1 MYPDQDEVR
10 RLIDLM
16 PASGRMHTKIVPKPQ
31 QSRLIETPFP
41 MPWQQGA
48 RPVYINFDLWS
59 DLSRGERDLALLRA
73 VCWLTGIK
81 WFKPD
86 LYQGVVVAG
95 LIGAGV
101 EAGQGDA
108 IGLLVSGG
116 LAILAG
122 SQIWRK
128 TRSVQTELDADEAAV
143 KVAQRR
149 GYNLEDAAQAL
160 LSSIE
165 KIAEI
170 EARNSLSF
178 SELVRVQNLRK
189 LAGRS
194 AVGVPDGVK
203 KEF

>member
-16 PASGRMHTKIVPKPQ
+16 PASGRMYTKIVPKPK

-41 MPWQQGA
+41 LPWNQGA
-48 RPVYINFDLWS
+48 KPIYINFDLWS
-59 DLSRGERDLALLRA
+59 ELSRGERDLALLRA
-73 VCWLTGIK
+73 VCWLTGIR

-86 LYQGVVVAG
+86 LYQGVVATG
-95 LIGAGV
+95 IIGAGV
-101 EAGQGDA
+101 ELAQGDA

-116 LAILAG
+116 LAVLAG

-149 GYNLEDAAQAL
+149 GYDPTTAAQAL

-165 KIAEI
+165 KIAKI
-170 EARNSLSF
+170 EGRYNLNFA
-178 SELVRVQNLRK
+178 ELIRVQNLRK
-189 LAGRS
+189 LAGDS
-194 AVGVPDGVK
+194 PVSVPEGVK

>member
-16 PASGRMHTKIVPKPQ
+16 PASGRMYTKIVPKPQ
-31 QSRLIETPFP
+31 QLRLIETPFP
-41 MPWQQGA
+41 YPWNQGS
-48 RPVYINFDLWS
+48 RPIYINFDLWNE
-59 DLSRGERDLALLRA
+59 LSRGERDLALLRA
-73 VCWLTGIK
+73 VCWLTGVK

-86 LYQGVVVAG
+86 LYQGVVMAG
-95 LIGAGV
+95 VIGATV
-101 EAGQGDA
+101 EVAQGDA

-116 LAILAG
+116 LAFLAG

-128 TRSVQTELDADEAAV
+128 TRSVQTELDADESALR
-143 KVAQRR
+143 VAQRR
-149 GYNLEDAAQAL
+149 GYDPTEAADAL

-170 EARNSLSF
+170 EGRETLSF
-178 SELVRVQNLRK
+178 SELVRMQNLQK

-194 AVGVPDGVK
+194 MVGVPDAVK
-203 KEF
+203 KD

>member
-16 PASGRMHTKIVPKPQ
+16 PASGRMFTKIVPKPQ

-41 MPWQQGA
+41 LPWNQGA
-48 RPVYINFDLWS
+48 RPIYINFNLWNE
-59 DLSRGERDLALLRA
+59 LSREERDLALLRA

-86 LYQGVVVAG
+86 IYQGVVVAG
-95 LIGAGV
+95 VIGTGV
-101 EAGQGDA
+101 EIAQGDA
-108 IGLLVSGG
+108 IGILVSGG
-116 LAILAG
+116 LAVLAG

-128 TRSVQTELDADEAAV
+128 TRSMQTELDADEKAI

-149 GYNLEDAAQAL
+149 GYDATNAAQAL

-165 KIAEI
+165 KAAEV
-170 EARNSLSF
+170 EGRTTLSF
-178 SELVRVQNLRK
+178 SELVRLQNLQK

-194 AVGVPDGVK
+194 SVRVPEGVK

>member
-10 RLIDLM
+10 RLIELM
-16 PASGRMHTKIVPKPQ
+16 PASGRMYTKIIPKPQ

-41 MPWQQGA
+41 LPWHQGA
-48 RPVYINFDLWS
+48 RPIYINFDLWQ

-86 LYQGVVVAG
+86 LYQGIVIAG
-95 LIGAGV
+95 LIGTGV
-101 EAGQGDA
+101 EMAQADA
-108 IGLLVSGG
+108 IGFLVSGG
-116 LAILAG
+116 LAVLAG
-122 SQIWRK
+122 SQIWRR

-143 KVAQRR
+143 RVAQRR
-149 GYNLEDAAQAL
+149 GYDPQEAAEAL

-170 EARNSLSF
+170 EARDTLTF
-178 SELVRVQNLRK
+178 SELIRSQNLRK

-194 AVGVPDGVK
+194 MVGVPEGVK
-203 KEF
+203 KD

>member
-16 PASGRMHTKIVPKPQ
+16 PASGRMNTKIIPKPQ

-41 MPWQQGA
+41 QPWKQGA
-48 RPVYINFDLWS
+48 KPIYINFDLWQE
-59 DLSRGERDLALLRA
+59 LSREERDVALLRS

-95 LIGAGV
+95 VIGAGV
-101 EAGQGDA
+101 EVAQGDV

-116 LAILAG
+116 LAVLAG

-128 TRSVQTELDADEAAV
+128 TRSVQMELDADEVALR
-143 KVAQRR
+143 VAQRR
-149 GYNLEDAAQAL
+149 GYDPTTAAQAL
-160 LSSIE
+160 LSSIK

-170 EARNSLSF
+170 EGRNTLSF
-178 SELVRVQNLRK
+178 SELIRLQNLRK
-189 LAGRS
+189 LAGES
-194 AVGVPDGVK
+194 PVSVPEDVK
-203 KEF
+203 KQF

>member
-16 PASGRMHTKIVPKPQ
+16 PASGRMHTKIIPKPQ

-41 MPWQQGA
+41 KPWQQGA
-48 RPVYINFDLWS
+48 RSIYINFDLWS

-101 EAGQGDA
+101 EAWQGDA

-116 LAILAG
+116 LAVLAG

-149 GYNLEDAAQAL
+149 GYDFEEAAQAL

-170 EARNSLSF
+170 ETRNNFSF

-194 AVGVPDGVK
+194 AVGVPEGVK

>member
-1 MYPDQDEVR
+1 
-10 RLIDLM
+10 
-16 PASGRMHTKIVPKPQ
+16 
-31 QSRLIETPFP
+31 

-48 RPVYINFDLWS
+48 RPIYINFDLWG

-116 LAILAG
+116 LAVLAG

-149 GYNLEDAAQAL
+149 GYDLDEAAQAL

-170 EARNSLSF
+170 EARNNFSF

-194 AVGVPDGVK
+194 AVGVPEGVK

>member
-1 MYPDQDEVR
+1 MYADQDEVR
-10 RLIDLM
+10 HLIDLM

-48 RPVYINFDLWS
+48 RPIYINFDLWT

-86 LYQGVVVAG
+86 LYQGVVVAS

-116 LAILAG
+116 LAVLAG

-149 GYNLEDAAQAL
+149 GYDVEDAAQAL

-170 EARNSLSF
+170 EARNNLSF
-178 SELVRVQNLRK
+178 SELIRIQNLRK

-194 AVGVPDGVK
+194 AVGVPEGVK

>member
-16 PASGRMHTKIVPKPQ
+16 PASGRMYTKVVPKPQ

-41 MPWQQGA
+41 YPWKQGS
-48 RPVYINFDLWS
+48 RPIYINFDLWN
-59 DLSRGERDLALLRA
+59 DLSREERDLAFLRA
-73 VCWLTGIK
+73 VCWLVGVK
-81 WFKPD
+81 WLKPD

-101 EAGQGDA
+101 EVTQGDA

-116 LAILAG
+116 LAVLAG

-128 TRSVQTELDADEAAV
+128 TRSVQTEIDADESAL

-149 GYNLEDAAQAL
+149 GYDPTEAAEAL

-170 EARNSLSF
+170 EARDTLTF
-178 SELVRVQNLRK
+178 SELIRIQNLRK
-189 LAGRS
+189 LAGKS
-194 AVGVPDGVK
+194 MVGVPDTVK
-203 KEF
+203 KD

>member
-194 AVGVPDGVK
+194 AVGVPEGVK

>member
-10 RLIDLM
+10 RLMDLM
-16 PASGRMHTKIVPKPQ
+16 PASGRMYTKIIPKPQ

-48 RPVYINFDLWS
+48 RPIYINFDLWT

-86 LYQGVVVAG
+86 LYQGVVAAG

-143 KVAQRR
+143 RVAQRR
-149 GYNLEDAAQAL
+149 GYNPEEAAQAL

-170 EARNSLSF
+170 EARSSFSF

-194 AVGVPDGVK
+194 AVGVPEAVK

>member
-1 MYPDQDEVR
+1 MYADQDEVR
-10 RLIDLM
+10 HLIDLM

-48 RPVYINFDLWS
+48 RPIYINFDLWS

-116 LAILAG
+116 LAVLAG

-128 TRSVQTELDADEAAV
+128 TRSVQTELEADEAAV

-149 GYNLEDAAQAL
+149 GYDPEDAAKAL

-170 EARNSLSF
+170 EARSSFSF
-178 SELVRVQNLRK
+178 SELIRVQNLRK

-194 AVGVPDGVK
+194 AVGVPEGVK

>member
-16 PASGRMHTKIVPKPQ
+16 PASGRMYTKIIPKPQ

-41 MPWQQGA
+41 FPWQQGA
-48 RPVYINFDLWS
+48 RPIYINFDLWT

-86 LYQGVVVAG
+86 LYQGIIVAG

-108 IGLLVSGG
+108 IGLLISGG
-116 LAILAG
+116 LAVLAG

-128 TRSVQTELDADEAAV
+128 TRSVQTELDADEAAIR
-143 KVAQRR
+143 VAQRR
-149 GYNLEDAAQAL
+149 GYDVEEAAQAL

-170 EARNSLSF
+170 EARSSLSF
-178 SELVRVQNLRK
+178 AELVRVQNLRK

-194 AVGVPDGVK
+194 AVGVPEGVK